1 MPERCTAM
9 AQIANQIKHAR
20 EAAGLSQH
28 ELAERAGVSRP
39 SAARVEG
46 DGDVNTATLRKIAA
60 TLGLS
65 RWVGSHYN

>member
-1 MPERCTAM
+1 MPEPCSAM

-20 EAAGLSQH
+20 EAADLSQH
-28 ELAERAGVSRP
+28 ELDERAGVSRL

-46 DGDVNTATLRKIAA
+46 GGDVNTATPCKIAA

-65 RWVGSHYN
+65 LWVGSQYN